1 MRLAPWRFAPVLLAV
16 ASLTAFT
23 VPQPIAAQDL
33 QHAQDAQ
40 HLVSP
45 SDLQKA
51 TVDASQSRQQNIDT
65 LNGFFSSD
73 QAQKALESAHLNPKE
88 VKQAVAGLSDQ
99 DLAQLASRAQKAQND
114 FAAGAMSNYDLLII
128 LVCIAA
134 LILIIVAVR

>member
-1 MRLAPWRFAPVLLAV
+1 MRFASWRFAPVVLAA
-16 ASLTAFT
+16 ASLAAFT
-23 VPQPIAAQDL
+23 VPKAAFAQDS
-33 QHAQDAQ
+33 Q

-73 QAQKALESAHLNPKE
+73 QAQKALQSAHMNPQE

-99 DLAQLASRAQKAQND
+99 ELAQLASRAQKAQND
-114 FAAGAMSNYDLLII
+114 FAAGNMSNYDLLII
-128 LVCIAA
+128 LICIAA